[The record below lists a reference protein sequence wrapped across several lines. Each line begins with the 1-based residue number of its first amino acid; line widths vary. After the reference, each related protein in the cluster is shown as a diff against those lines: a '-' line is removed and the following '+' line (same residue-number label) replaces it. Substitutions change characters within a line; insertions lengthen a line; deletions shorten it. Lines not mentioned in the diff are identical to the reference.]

1 MAKERDATVY
11 LYDIL
16 ESCDRIIEYCQGISE
31 SDFYDSQEK
40 QDAVFRRIQIIGDAS
55 KHIPENIRVKY
66 QHIPWKK
73 IAGMRDIVV
82 HEYFGVTLAMVW
94 RVVIKDIPVLQE
106 QIAEVIESFQS

>member
-16 ESCDRIIEYCQGISE
+16 ESCERIIEYCQGISE
-31 SDFYDSQEK
+31 SEFYGIEEK
-40 QDAVFRRIQIIGDAS
+40 QDAVLRRIQIIGEAA
-55 KHIPENIRVKY
+55 KHIPEDIRVKY
-66 QHIPWKK
+66 RHVPWKK

-94 RVVIKDIPVLQE
+94 QVVIKDIPVLQE
-106 QIAEVIESFQS
+106 QIAGVIESFQS